1 MILLALIGGVN
12 CLLLIP
18 DSLTVVHQACISK
31 THVVID
37 LTLEFVVRAFIFLVF
52 LFSDLI
58 MRQGFLVLPQ
68 VVITLAAMQV
78 EES

>member
-18 DSLTVVHQACISK
+18 DSLAVVHQACISK